1 MAERVPAKLRGYAI
15 DAIPVR
21 GGIRVLLD
29 GFREVFLKTTFPIYV
44 ATDNPPDFFEHPD
57 VASAEEEKWES
68 FEGPVRLYHVE
79 VEDIGALSAFRR
91 KFKLYNTTPS
101 PLAQALVRLN
111 VLPFR
116 LVEFGEAPR
125 VLSGLNDFPEISYA
139 EVRRYSWFGPDRR
152 GNRYRVFLNG
162 KLIDEGEG
170 SPKLSCDVAY
180 CEGECD
186 GVRAVLK
193 LHPRS
198 RDFSL
203 KADMERSLVARAPL
217 REIAGSSIGKA
228 LTINEA
234 WVAIRRRFAVPDVKV
249 NVERPRAL
257 KDLIN
262 DDRAGLIVFPRPGFH
277 DAAYQLDFT
286 SMYPSIIVTRN
297 ISPENAQ
304 AGSPGGQLGI
314 VPEALKGLLEARQAL
329 KGIDGERADA
339 VKLMLVASFGY
350 LGYRNSKFGRVEA
363 YEQVTRAAREA
374 LREAIGLAEKRGFE
388 VLHGIVDSLT
398 VKGPREAL
406 EGLMLSIEEATGLG
420 MRVDAEYDWVAF
432 TRGLLGEPHP
442 QRYFGRVRGGALK
455 VRGVIKADQ
464 PNLIKGFLLDLLF
477 VASREI
483 RGEDARKAML
493 DALPSLAEKYVKLS
507 ADGEPLDYVMMVR
520 GVPYVRGAGG
530 FYRAYAYRGHDPIYY
545 ADYVRRTAKE
555 VRGWLED
562 GVRRA

>member
-1 MAERVPAKLRGYAI
+1 MRGYVI

-29 GFREVFLKTTFPIYV
+29 GLREVFLKTTFPIYV
-44 ATDNPPDFFEHPD
+44 AAESPPDFYEHPD
-57 VASAEEEKWES
+57 VTSVEEEEWES
-68 FEGPVRLYHVE
+68 FEGPIKLYHVE
-79 VEDIGALSAFRR
+79 LEDVSALSAFRR
-91 KFKLYNTTPS
+91 KFKLYNTIPS

-116 LVEFGEAPR
+116 FVDFNEVER
-125 VLSGLNDFPEISYA
+125 VLSGPNDFPEIRYA
-139 EVRRYSWFGPDRR
+139 EIRRYSWFGPDRR

-162 KLIDEGEG
+162 ELVEEGEG
-170 SPKLSCDVAY
+170 SPRLGCDVAY
-180 CEGECD
+180 CEGECG

-203 KADMERSLVARAPL
+203 KADIERSLVARVPL

-228 LTINEA
+228 LTINET
-234 WVAIRRRFAVPDVKV
+234 WVAMRRRFAVPDVKV
-249 NVERPRAL
+249 NVERPRTL

-262 DDRAGLIVFPRPGFH
+262 DDRAGLIIFPRPGFH
-277 DAAYQLDFT
+277 DVAYQLDFT

-297 ISPENAQ
+297 ISPENVLRA
-304 AGSPGGQLGI
+304 SGGRLGI
-314 VPEALKGLLEARQAL
+314 VPEALKGLLEARQVL
-329 KGIDGERADA
+329 KAVDEERADA
-339 VKLMLVASFGY
+339 VKFMLVASFGY

-363 YEQVTRAAREA
+363 YEEVTRVAREA
-374 LREAIGLAEKRGFE
+374 LKEAIGLAEKRGFE

-398 VKGPREAL
+398 VKGPSEGL
-406 EGLMLSIEEATGLG
+406 EGLMRSIEEATGLG

-455 VRGVIKADQ
+455 VRGVIKANQ
-464 PNLIKGFLLDLLF
+464 PNLVKGFLLELLS
-477 VASREI
+477 VASKEV
-483 RGEDARKAML
+483 RGEDARRAML
-493 DALPSLAEKYVKLS
+493 DALPSLTEKYVRLS
-507 ADGEPLDYVMMVR
+507 ADGEPLDYVMTVR
-520 GVPYVRGAGG
+520 GVPYVRGVGG
-530 FYRAYAYRGHDPIYY
+530 FYRAYLYRGHDPVYY
-545 ADYVRRTAKE
+545 ADYVRRTARE

-562 GVRRA
+562 GI